1 MESAVLASLR
11 QHIQA
16 TSHQG
21 RPLSELLKTNEILK
35 GVESQRLRTFFTSQC
50 MEPGRDLDAYGISL
64 AKGDL
69 AQVKADF
76 ARRVARHAAVSPESP
91 VAGPSTTE
99 APTKLT
105 PEAAAAQELYR
116 LTWGPTRVPIYGL
129 LGVMRIIYPERGA
142 QHFAVA
148 RWLIQTAKV
157 PVNAPDLS
165 GTLAISHAI
174 STKPGLDTE
183 YGQLLFDAGGDLNNR
198 NRYGGTAAHEISQ
211 IWTPKDPAVSV
222 DIADSDGMVVRYMAA
237 RLKTSLNVPGLVAL
251 IAASDRDRAARTKQ
265 SEDGGR
271 SCCALGGR
279 DADETM
285 PMKRCGRCKVARYCD
300 PVVRGCQKADWP
312 HHKKNCVKVVDL
324 AEGFSF
330 LGTKFWGSFLG
341 SS

>member
-1 MESAVLASLR
+1 MFHLNRLTYLCAS
-11 QHIQA
+11 
-16 TSHQG
+16 S
-21 RPLSELLKTNEILK
+21 
-35 GVESQRLRTFFTSQC
+35 
-50 MEPGRDLDAYGISL
+50 
-64 AKGDL
+64 
-69 AQVKADF
+69 
-76 ARRVARHAAVSPESP
+76 
-91 VAGPSTTE
+91 TE

-129 LGVMRIIYPERGA
+129 LGVMRIIHPECGA

-198 NRYGGTAAHEISQ
+198 NRYGCTAAHEISQ
-211 IWTPKDPAVSV
+211 IWTPKDPAVVLRATKALKWFLAHGGSV
-222 DIADSDGMVVRYMAA
+222 DIADSDGMVVRYMAT

-271 SCCALGGR
+271 SCCALCGR

-300 PVVRGCQKADWP
+300 PVVRGCQK
-312 HHKKNCVKVVDL
+312 VDSL
-324 AEGFSF
+324 R
-330 LGTKFWGSFLG
+330 
-341 SS
+341 SSPP